1 MLGEM
6 RTGGLLPPDCRGEA
20 GRGATGEASRS
31 ALSVAVAALVTLVS
45 CAPTAPAKK
54 PEANL
59 VVSHVSTPAGVTL
72 YSACTPT
79 GPELCFNA
87 IDDNCNGV
95 IDEGCGI
102 GTGLLQFT
110 IAWTEPKADVDL
122 LVTDPSGDKVSEAT
136 RTTPAGLR
144 LDRDCPGEGC
154 NGQNVENVFF
164 EGSDPPKGHYSVEI
178 KLTDP
183 HDAPLPIHVRFGAR
197 VGNRTF
203 GAEMDLSRAEDRKL
217 FAFEL

>member
-1 MLGEM
+1 MLAACG
-6 RTGGLLPPDCRGEA
+6 P
-20 GRGATGEASRS
+20 S
-31 ALSVAVAALVTLVS
+31 A
-45 CAPTAPAKK
+45 PPAKAAA
-54 PEANL
+54 PD
-59 VVSHVSTPAGVTL
+59 VVATHVYAPSGVAIV
-72 YSACTPT
+72 SACTPT

-110 IAWTEPKADVDL
+110 VAWPEAKADVDL
-122 LVTDPSGDKVSEAT
+122 IVTEPSGDRVSESNRASS
-136 RTTPAGLR
+136 AGLR

-154 NGQNVENVFF
+154 NGQNIENVFF
-164 EGSDPPKGHYSVEI
+164 EGSDPPRGHYTVEV

-197 VGNRTF
+197 VGSRVF
-203 GAEMDLSRAEDRKL
+203 GADVELTRADERKV